1 MRINKEKK
9 QMKENKTEK
18 TNKIA
23 QSVGESGKD
32 RTIQK

>member
-9 QMKENKTEK
+9 QMKENKAEK

-23 QSVGESGKD
+23 QSEGESSKD